1 MLVSVAAKIYSA
13 IERKNK
19 RVREILWSSVW
30 EKNCERE
37 KPRWPPLCRQGQIC
51 DQCLQKETWR
61 AEKMDGGRM
70 FAWTSRGAGWCMYN
84 FCLFL
89 HLSNS
94 TCVRPIMVL
103 VLYYFTC
110 Y

>member
-1 MLVSVAAKIYSA
+1 MLVSIAAKIYSA

-19 RVREILWSSVW
+19 RAREIPWGSVW
-30 EKNCERE
+30 EINCERE

-51 DQCLQKETWR
+51 DECLQKETWR
-61 AEKMDGGRM
+61 AEKMDGGRT
-70 FAWTSRGAGWCMYN
+70 FARTSRGAGWCMYN

-94 TCVRPIMVL
+94 TCVRLIMFL
-103 VLYYFTC
+103 VLYHFTC
-110 Y
+110 D